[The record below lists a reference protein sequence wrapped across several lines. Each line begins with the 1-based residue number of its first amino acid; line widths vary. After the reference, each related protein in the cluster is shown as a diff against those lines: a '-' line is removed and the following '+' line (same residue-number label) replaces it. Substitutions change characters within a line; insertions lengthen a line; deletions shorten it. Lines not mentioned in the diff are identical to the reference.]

1 MNLTDVYR
9 IDFEA
14 LGVENIKES
23 LKTIKGIEEVTKAL
37 NKELK
42 ETEKGTQA
50 YQGLAKAV
58 ALLKNE
64 QKALTNEQNAL
75 QKSLVESPKAA
86 TGSYRDLNSQLVKLR
101 ATFKELSATERDG
114 ALGKSILAQIQP
126 LDTKLKGIDASLGQ
140 FQRNV
145 GNYGDA
151 ITQAFSSISPSLG
164 QLSGQIQGLFSSTSS
179 SAGGA
184 ISGINLFSV
193 ALIGVGVAAAGISKA
208 LEVNAKISDLK
219 AAVAR
224 TAELTKDQI
233 DGLVESLKKL
243 DTRTSLDD
251 LLKISLAAGKLGVTG
266 KENVLAFTQAIDV
279 LAVSLGDEFS
289 GGAEEVSN
297 RIGKLSTVFF
307 GAEKNGVKLSNNILN
322 IGNALNVLADAGN
335 ASADGITELASRIGK
350 VGVPFGLTQG
360 YVLGLSATLDEL
372 NVSAEVGGT
381 SIGKLLGAITSDRAK
396 FAKVLGLDLKEFT
409 DLLNNDL
416 DGALSLVIGRV
427 SELGKTNTDLSD
439 ILKAVGIDG
448 QNNVQTLL
456 ALGKNQD
463 LLSKS
468 VDSATKSLTN
478 QDSVKK
484 EFRTQNETL
493 GASLDK
499 LKNSFDNAFVNS
511 GAESAFK
518 GILDTATAIVPK
530 IFELGKGLALF
541 VAPAQAM
548 SAIYAQ
554 LSGNIKRD
562 KQATDANQKAFA
574 ASETAKLFKRDGVKD
589 TDFLLTKNPLNP
601 NKKGLNLAGKAN
613 LETDEQSKAQVRSA
627 KKERDTAFKL
637 SEELEEI
644 EKVKT
649 KAISKI
655 QNDAAKSRADAIDD
669 QLEREIA
676 KENER
681 SQATISELQKR
692 GEQEIETR
700 KNALQ
705 KLKRDPTANKSD
717 LLKLEKATKQAEIE
731 IQSEA
736 NKQIESEQLDH
747 ARKIESIKDAAAKR
761 EKAAEKKKAA
771 EAIADQKANFTLL
784 QDLVKSDFAKIDE
797 DSAERLK
804 KNSQDKIAALE
815 KTNGIGND
823 KQRTKIQTE
832 IEFQFTI
839 ADFDEQQRALQAKFD
854 EIKSK
859 IESANLL
866 NNIAVDNGEALP
878 FSTSDLEK
886 FAIESQKIQKQITE
900 NDKKEL
906 DARSKNL
913 KSTNAKDIAEERKK
927 REQLQDA
934 AFKGA
939 EIVANGIFDLKR
951 TGLEAEKEEAI
962 RILDAEYAAKLDAAK
977 GNSVETLRIEKEFK
991 EKKREIE
998 IQSIEDNA
1006 NLAKSQAL
1014 IGASLAVI
1022 QTLASPIG
1030 FPANII
1036 AAGLI
1041 GIKTDFEVANI
1052 DAQASKQIAALRAE
1066 EGTIISL
1073 SGANVQKGKVI
1084 EGKRHSEGG
1093 ENLIANGRFV
1103 NAEQGEYIDT
1113 DESGN
1118 VVILSRAKTAKFKP
1132 FLERM
1137 SGFNFVGKGEM
1148 LRGIHNNTISLSNI
1162 SQRAAMPKNS
1172 GRMMYK
1178 AEDGAI
1184 FAPSSFSG
1192 GQGTLNVNTT
1202 AQLSDAQI
1210 DVLAR
1215 RIATST
1221 GAAVQ
1226 SGVIQGSQESN
1237 RIAERTNAAVEN
1249 ATI

>member
-23 LKTIKGIEEVTKAL
+23 LKTIKGIEDVTKSL

-50 YQGLAKAV
+50 YQDLAKAV

-75 QKSLVESPKAA
+75 QKALVDSPKAA
-86 TGSYRDLNSQLVKLR
+86 EGSYRDLNSQLIKLR

-126 LDTKLKGIDASLGQ
+126 LDAKLKGIDASLGQ

-145 GNYGDA
+145 GNYGNA
-151 ITQAFSSISPSLG
+151 ITTAFSSISPSLG
-164 QLSGQIQGLFSSTSS
+164 QLSGQIQDLFSSTSGN
-179 SAGGA
+179 ATGA

-193 ALIGVGVAAAGISKA
+193 ALVGVGVAAAGISKA

-266 KENVLAFTQAIDV
+266 KENVLEFTKAIDI
-279 LAVSLGDEFS
+279 LAVSLGDEFQ

-409 DLLNNDL
+409 NLLNTDL
-416 DGALSLVIGRV
+416 DAALSLVIGRV

-468 VDSATKSLTN
+468 VDSATKSLQN

-499 LKNSFDNAFVNS
+499 LKNSFENAFVNS
-511 GAESAFK
+511 GAESALK
-518 GILDTATAIVPK
+518 GILDTVTFIVPK
-530 IFELGKGLALF
+530 LFDVGKAAASVLLPFQAL
-541 VAPAQAM
+541 
-548 SAIYAQ
+548 YAQ
-554 LSGNIKRD
+554 YVQIRD
-562 KQATDANQKAFA
+562 GVRTEKQASEANIKAFA
-574 ASETAKLFKRDGVKD
+574 GSETAKLFKRDGKD
-589 TDFLLTKNPLNP
+589 TDFLLTNNPLNP
-601 NKKGLNLAGKAN
+601 NKRGLNLAGKAN
-613 LETDEQSKAQVRSA
+613 LETDEQAKAQVRAA

-644 EKVKT
+644 EKIKT
-649 KAISKI
+649 KAITKI
-655 QNDAAKSRADAIDD
+655 QNDAAKSRADAIDN
-669 QLEREIA
+669 QLERELA

-681 SQATISELQKR
+681 SQATVSELQKR

-705 KLKRDPTANKSD
+705 KLQRDPTANKAD
-717 LLKLEKATKQAEIE
+717 LVKLERATKQAEIQ
-731 IQSEA
+731 IQAEA
-736 NKQIESEQLDH
+736 NKQIEAEQIDH
-747 ARKIESIKDAAAKR
+747 ARKIESIKEAAAKR
-761 EKAAEKKKAA
+761 DKAAEKKKAA
-771 EAIADQKANFTLL
+771 EEIADQKANFNLL

-815 KTNGIGND
+815 KSNGIGND
-823 KQRTKIQTE
+823 KQRAKIQTE

-854 EIKSK
+854 QIKTK

-866 NNIAVDNGEALP
+866 NTVALQNGEALP

-900 NDKKEL
+900 SDKKEL
-906 DARSKNL
+906 EARSKNL
-913 KSTNAKDIAEERKK
+913 KASNTKDIAEEKKK
-927 REQLQDA
+927 RELLKDA

-939 EIVANGIFDLKR
+939 EILSQGIFDLKR
-951 TGLEAEKEEAI
+951 TGLEAEKEEAL
-962 RILDAEYAAKLDAAK
+962 RLLDTEYAAKLDAAK

-991 EKKREIE
+991 DKKREIE
-998 IQSIEDNA
+998 IKAIEDNA
-1006 NLAKSQAL
+1006 ELAKTQAL

-1041 GIKTDFEVANI
+1041 GIKTAFEVANI

-1066 EGTIISL
+1066 RGAIISL
-1073 SGANVQKGKVI
+1073 SGQNVQQGRVI

-1113 DESGN
+1113 DENGN
-1118 VVILSRAKTAKFKP
+1118 VVILSRSKTAKFRP

-1137 SGFNFVGKGEM
+1137 RGFNFVGKGDI
-1148 LRGIHNNTISLSNI
+1148 LRNMHESNI
-1162 SQRAAMPKNS
+1162 SVPTYKTGGIIPKS
-1172 GRMMYK
+1172 GVQMTYK
-1178 AEDGAI
+1178 AENGAI
-1184 FAPSSFSG
+1184 FAPSSLSG
-1192 GQGTLNVNTT
+1192 GGGTVNVNAT

-1215 RIATST
+1215 RIAQST
-1221 GAAVQ
+1221 GIAVE
-1226 SGVIQGSQESN
+1226 SGVIKGSQEGA
-1237 RIAERTNAAVEN
+1237 RIADRTNAALSN